1 MARCPGA
8 ATEICV
14 AYRTC
19 LDYRRFFVNQP
30 CFLKRSHLVPTP
42 PHRVSSSGRRGG
54 CRFVIAAPCRNF
66 RLPAPTTSILP
77 RPSSM
82 TPVQFSP
89 GIGCDPPFPRVSPQS
104 GANEGVRHETCF
116 ARKVLKKS
124 SQCVAGSVN
133 SGHRSAKSVS
143 PAGNRS
149 ERRGGV
155 EREWSCRLRGWNH
168 GAARNGYRKRT
179 RVRVA
184 CGVTIRPRGVG
195 TLSSHGHFGR
205 SVDGSFLLPVV
216 LLPVREGSLRR
227 GHLSR
232 GPGLP
237 AATLTVPPVGFVR
250 MSALAADS
258 MSWATRPRRA
268 VVNRATSAPAQ
279 PAGLSGGWARRTRPD
294 PRTRLQRF

>member
-1 MARCPGA
+1 MARCRGA

-19 LDYRRFFVNQP
+19 LDYRRFFVNPP
-30 CFLKRSHLVPTP
+30 CFLKPSQPILALLRNRPFAS
-42 PHRVSSSGRRGG
+42 RGGRRLA
-54 CRFVIAAPCRNF
+54 VALHCRNF

-77 RPSSM
+77 RPSATTS
-82 TPVQFSP
+82 VQFSP
-89 GIGCDPPFPRVSPQS
+89 ENGSDHLFHRAPPQC
-104 GANEGVRHETCF
+104 GASERVRHETCF
-116 ARKVLKKS
+116 AWKVLKKS
-124 SQCVAGSVN
+124 SQSVAGSVN

-143 PAGNRS
+143 LVRNRL
-149 ERRGGV
+149 ERRGGFDQ
-155 EREWSCRLRGWNH
+155 ERPWRICGWDH

-195 TLSSHGHFGR
+195 TFSSHGHYGR
-205 SVDGSFLLPVV
+205 SVDGSFLPPVV
-216 LLPVREGSLRR
+216 LLPVREGSLRW

-237 AATLTVPPVGFVR
+237 AATLTDPPVGLVR
-250 MSALAADS
+250 MSALFADS
-258 MSWATRPRRA
+258 MSWATRLRPA
-268 VVNRATSAPAQ
+268 VVNRATSAPAH